1 MFPSNF
7 KQNLN
12 RLESHGVKPG
22 QAGFSMMELLVTMVV
37 AVILGVTVVRFYKD
51 SYHTYSMQEQ
61 IADRNQNAH
70 FVLSKLVEVL
80 QQAGSALPDSGWN
93 VIRVSLGGVITIGI
107 NPRGAEQFNGQDTPL
122 GPYIAVGNAAQF
134 KNSSNSLINT
144 THVLIDYELA
154 GKATDTAAI
163 DKSYNSGGFAAGIK
177 DNPTGMDSIKLK
189 SDVDLDVGDKIYG
202 YREDQYVLSSGD
214 LIIRPNGD
222 PTLDMVLAEN
232 IDSIGFTFKTQGGVI
247 TTNWNTMKSVSI
259 VVRAR
264 TERVDSHLPPPGFHK
279 ISLPMNVLLR
289 NKV

>member
-1 MFPSNF
+1 
-7 KQNLN
+7 
-12 RLESHGVKPG
+12 
-22 QAGFSMMELLVTMVV
+22 MELLVTMVV
-37 AVILGVTVVRFYKD
+37 ATILGVTIVRFYKD

-70 FVLSKLVEVL
+70 YVLSKLIEVL
-80 QQAGSALPDSGWN
+80 QQAGSALPDTGWN
-93 VIRVSLGGVITIGI
+93 VITVAPGVITIGI
-107 NPRGAEQFNGQDTPL
+107 NPRGAEQFNGEDTPS

-144 THVLIDYELA
+144 THVLIDYDLA
-154 GKATDTAAI
+154 SKATDTVAI
-163 DKSYNSGGFAAGIK
+163 DISYNSGGFLAGIK
-177 DNPTGMDSIKLK
+177 DNPTGMDSVKLK

-232 IDSIGFTFKTQGGVI
+232 IDSIGFTFKTPLGVT
-247 TTNWNTMKSVSI
+247 TTNWKTMKSVSI

-264 TERVDSHLPPPGFHK
+264 TERVDSHLPPPGYHK
-279 ISLPMNVLLR
+279 ISLPMNILLR